1 MTFRFGYTEAAVLV
15 VSAFLVLAI
24 VFLPGY
30 DRPPIETVQNG
41 FRGTAMAQIY
51 NPRTVAATYA
61 NNQVPEIEGLPPLVT
76 AGPTAADSYQNIQ
89 VLGDL
94 STAQFLRLMTAI
106 TAWVSPEQ
114 GCNYCHDAQAG
125 FADDSVYAKR
135 VSRWMIQM
143 TRTINNE
150 WTDHVA
156 TGVSCYTC
164 HRGNNVPEYV
174 WYDDPTLAD
183 TMGMAGYRAGQN
195 RPADAPLLASLPA
208 DPFGAHLSVVG
219 DNDIRVQSLTALPT
233 GNNPATIQ
241 DTELTYSLMMH
252 MSGAL
257 GVNCTYCHNSQN
269 WSSWAESTPQRTT
282 AWYGIQ
288 MVKALNSLYIVPSAV
303 ALPEHRLGP
312 SGDPAKVNCATCHQG
327 VYKPLFGANMTED
340 WPSLTAANTTTRE
353 TLLPGLGDVDA
364 SMQIGAEMKSAR
376 ATPATDD
383 AADEPAATPEE
394 TAPADDAAAPA
405 DATPA
410 PADEATTD
418 EAAPAD
424 AAPVDA
430 TPAEDAAAPTDA
442 APAQSTPTEAA
453 PDDNAAADNA
463 TDTAAAPATETT
475 DEAAPAATTPAADAA
490 PAAPAEDAATPVD
503 AAPDDNAAADASTDT
518 ATAPAS
524 DTTDEAAP
532 DAATPAAD
540 AAPAAPAEDAAADAP
555 ATDTAA
561 APATETAD
569 PATPAEPA
577 ADAATDAQPAA
588 DTADAA
594 APAENAATTDATE
607 TTTSN

>member
-15 VSAFLVLAI
+15 VSVFLVLAI

-61 NNQVPEIEGLPPLVT
+61 ENQVPEIEGLPPLIT
-76 AGPTAADSYQNIQ
+76 AGPTAADSYQNVQ

-288 MVKALNSLYIVPSAV
+288 MVKSLNSLYIVPSAV
-303 ALPEHRLGP
+303 ALPAHRLGP

-383 AADEPAATPEE
+383 AASEDAAEPAATPSE
-394 TAPADDAAAPA
+394 TAPADDSAAPADAAPAADEAVPADDAAAPS
-405 DATPA
+405 
-410 PADEATTD
+410 
-418 EAAPAD
+418 
-424 AAPVDA
+424 
-430 TPAEDAAAPTDA
+430 DA
-442 APAQSTPTEAA
+442 APAETAPANAA
-453 PDDNAAADNA
+453 PDDSAAADTT
-463 TDTAAAPATETT
+463 TDTAAAPATEAT
-475 DEAAPAATTPAADAA
+475 DETEPATATPEADAA
-490 PAAPAEDAATPVD
+490 PADATP
-503 AAPDDNAAADASTDT
+503 ADNAEADTTTDT
-518 ATAPAS
+518 ATAPA
-524 DTTDEAAP
+524 TEATDE
-532 DAATPAAD
+532 TPS
-540 AAPAAPAEDAAADAP
+540 AAPAEDTAAETP
-555 ATDTAA
+555 ATDSAA
-561 APATETAD
+561 APATEAAD
-569 PATPAEPA
+569 EAPPPAEA
-577 ADAATDAQPAA
+577 EADSATDAQPAA

-594 APAENAATTDATE
+594 PPADDTDADATE